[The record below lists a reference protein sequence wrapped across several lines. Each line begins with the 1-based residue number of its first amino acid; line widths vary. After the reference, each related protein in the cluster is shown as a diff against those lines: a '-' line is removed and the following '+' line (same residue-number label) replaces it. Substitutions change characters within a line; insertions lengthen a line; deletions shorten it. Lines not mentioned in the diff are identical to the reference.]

1 MSTDPKYYSEDVKSI
16 VNVDFCIF
24 TNKEVKKYSAVSND
38 PFGINLPES
47 YQNYEPIKGGLVDLR
62 LGTCDIYL
70 PCTTCGENANDCP
83 GHFGHTELAEYVF
96 HYGFL
101 SHLKTVLQCICLQC
115 SKVLIERLDSVFK
128 KLVNKKCESRF
139 REIKLLTKNIN
150 FCPNCGTPVGKIKK
164 EEKESAASLKL
175 ILERESTSNV
185 IDEKTG
191 ELTDQVKKILRVLT
205 PRDCYNILS
214 NLSDTECFL
223 LGFNPKIQRPEDLI
237 LTRFP
242 IPPVMIRPTAKIDFM
257 QSSTMEDSLTLK
269 IADIINSNKRVR
281 SQMDKETSNTEIS
294 IYSQDITNLL
304 QLHIVQ
310 YFDNETISLPKSEFK
325 TGGRPTKSISE
336 RIKSKQGRVRSNLMG
351 KRVDFSARSVI
362 TSDPYIDIDQVG
374 IPKKI
379 AMELTVPE
387 EVTPF
392 NIKHLSELVK
402 NGRDEY
408 PGANIVLRTVYR
420 DGKPEVLKMDLKYRK
435 KAIRLNIGDVV
446 ERHAVNDD
454 WVLFNRQPTLH
465 KPSMMGHRAQVIDRD
480 DCNTLRVNV
489 SVCGPY
495 NADFDGDEMNI
506 HIAQSIQARNEL
518 KRIANV
524 SLQIIG
530 AKDSNP
536 IIGCVQDALSGAYLL
551 TLPDVRVKGSD
562 VANFL
567 CNTTSEYKFEIDKNK
582 IYTGHEIFSYI
593 IPKGINNLKMKDDK
607 KIFEIVDGKLTV
619 GRLDKSTLSKVKNSI
634 IHIIWD
640 KYGPNKTRKF
650 IDDSQKLVLAFLA
663 HRGFTIGFG
672 DSISTNKVYDLVNQM
687 ANNKINEYNVLL
699 TQYENDIDQLDPV
712 NVEDIL
718 KSDLNAFSVDIGN
731 TVTKTLDNTN
741 NLFVMINSKS
751 KGSIMNVQHM
761 MCCVGQKTVEGS
773 RIKKKI
779 ESRTLPIFHKD
790 DDTPEARG
798 FIKSSFVQGVNS
810 YEFFYDAMAGRE
822 GLIDTAIK
830 TAKTGYIQRQLIKG
844 LEDLSIKY
852 DMTNRNSKN
861 VIIQYIYGEN
871 GIEQSKQSQLMIEM
885 LAMDNKQVT
894 EAYGFTSDE
903 ISKMEKKLKLKDLS
917 KLNKEYIEKIKSFR
931 DKLRI
936 IQQVANNN
944 YKVLEEKYFL
954 PINLVRIVQ
963 DYSNNNENI
972 ELSPTYILDA
982 IEELLTCNET
992 RLLPSLKPTDKYLL
1006 HDDRSLKYLLEIA
1019 IHDYLCPK
1027 KCIFRYGL
1035 TKSQFDNIIKD
1046 IKLNFVKALVEP
1058 GEMVGIISAQSIGEP
1073 CSQMSILGPTKIKI
1087 VTKNKNTN
1095 MISMITTEI
1104 GSLCDTIIKENPKLT
1119 FDTGHIDSVETEIE
1133 SLENEYYIIGVDN
1146 KEKTHWNKISHVS
1159 RHPVNGQLVKVKTR
1173 SGRTVETTLSH
1184 SHLIRSDQTVKP
1196 ILGADLKVGMRIPAA
1211 KYIDNT
1217 FVQENIEIDSNIYKL
1232 DYLFG
1237 WFIGAYLAE
1246 GNLTTLQNKLTGTI
1260 SISNISKQFIDNT
1273 TQFAKLFDKK
1283 VTVRNF
1289 QGAFGPSTSTSF
1301 NYKVLAT
1308 IINETCNTG
1317 SFNKK
1322 VPDFAFLAPNEFK
1335 AGLIQAYFDGDGNF
1349 NNHGSRNN
1357 IRVCSRSEQL
1367 IKDIALL
1374 LNYFDIF
1381 GHLRYGLVRGSNMYE
1396 LDISSKYGPLYK
1408 KYIGSLLHDNKLND
1422 IINYTSRD
1430 NAHDLADNIDKIN
1443 GLGHIIAKC
1452 GKELNLPGQSRN
1464 YGRWKKKESIGRRT
1478 LKKYIEIFEA
1488 HEDRK
1493 KIIDEITILNQAA
1506 NSNVI
1511 WDEIINIE
1519 IYTPD
1524 QSEYV
1529 YDFTV
1534 PMNQTFMTD
1543 YGIIVHNTLNTKHS
1557 AGVASKSNVTGGVPR
1572 IEELLHYSKDIK
1584 TPQMKIYFNNDIAN
1598 VKQKVNK
1605 ISSYLKFLT
1614 IKELIDSAEIYYD
1627 NGLNNEISNKIKN
1640 DNVQNP
1646 FFINNQ
1652 KTELNSMQ
1660 LVFRIKLSIEKLH
1673 DKETTLLDIKTKFVS
1688 YWQKN
1693 FSNFKN
1699 LKKNEK
1705 EIFTKITRCCIL
1717 SNNDKN
1723 NQIIHVRFNMSSF
1736 NYNILT
1742 DFLKIIL
1749 DQIILKGI
1757 NNISNISVENSKR
1770 LVTDESTGEFK
1781 QNDEYIVFTSGIN
1794 VEKIKY
1800 IKGINMART
1809 SCNDIA
1815 TIYRLYGVEAARQIL
1830 LNEFMSTF
1838 NTASVDINH
1847 NHMSVLIDMM
1857 THTGTIISIDRHG
1870 LGKLDSDVFTK
1881 ASFEKTMDHFINA
1894 AIFNEKDSTNSVSS
1908 RILLGKVI
1916 PGGTGAFD
1924 LLLDSEKLEN
1934 SEYTKD
1940 ENGGRPTFALLEE
1953 ESMFKDIIKYGFSK
1967 NDIFIPVH

>member
-1 MSTDPKYYSEDVKSI
+1 M
-16 VNVDFCIF
+16 
-24 TNKEVKKYSAVSND
+24 
-38 PFGINLPES
+38 
-47 YQNYEPIKGGLVDLR
+47 
-62 LGTCDIYL
+62 
-70 PCTTCGENANDCP
+70 
-83 GHFGHTELAEYVF
+83 
-96 HYGFL
+96 
-101 SHLKTVLQCICLQC
+101 
-115 SKVLIERLDSVFK
+115 
-128 KLVNKKCESRF
+128 
-139 REIKLLTKNIN
+139 
-150 FCPNCGTPVGKIKK
+150 
-164 EEKESAASLKL
+164 
-175 ILERESTSNV
+175 
-185 IDEKTG
+185 
-191 ELTDQVKKILRVLT
+191 
-205 PRDCYNILS
+205 
-214 NLSDTECFL
+214 
-223 LGFNPKIQRPEDLI
+223 
-237 LTRFP
+237 
-242 IPPVMIRPTAKIDFM
+242 
-257 QSSTMEDSLTLK
+257 
-269 IADIINSNKRVR
+269 
-281 SQMDKETSNTEIS
+281 
-294 IYSQDITNLL
+294 
-304 QLHIVQ
+304 
-310 YFDNETISLPKSEFK
+310 
-325 TGGRPTKSISE
+325 
-336 RIKSKQGRVRSNLMG
+336 
-351 KRVDFSARSVI
+351 
-362 TSDPYIDIDQVG
+362 
-374 IPKKI
+374 
-379 AMELTVPE
+379 
-387 EVTPF
+387 
-392 NIKHLSELVK
+392 
-402 NGRDEY
+402 
-408 PGANIVLRTVYR
+408 
-420 DGKPEVLKMDLKYRK
+420 
-435 KAIRLNIGDVV
+435 
-446 ERHAVNDD
+446 
-454 WVLFNRQPTLH
+454 
-465 KPSMMGHRAQVIDRD
+465 
-480 DCNTLRVNV
+480 
-489 SVCGPY
+489 
-495 NADFDGDEMNI
+495 FDGDEMNI

-582 IYTGHEIFSYI
+582 MYTGHEIFSYI
-593 IPKGINNLKMKDDK
+593 IPKGINNLRMKDGK
-607 KIFEIVDGKLTV
+607 KIFEILDGKLIL

-650 IDDSQKLVLAFLA
+650 IDDSQKLVLSFLA

-699 TQYENDIDQLDPV
+699 TQYENDIDQLDPTS
-712 NVEDIL
+712 VEDIL

-779 ESRTLPIFHKD
+779 ENRTLPIFHKD

-871 GIEQSKQSQLMIEM
+871 GIEQSKQTQLLIEM
-885 LAMDNKQVT
+885 LAMNNNQVA
-894 EAYGFTSDE
+894 EVYGFTSDE

-917 KLNKEYIEKIKSFR
+917 KLNKEYIVKIKNFR

-936 IQQVANNN
+936 IQQVSNNN

-963 DYSNNNENI
+963 DYSTNNENI
-972 ELSPTYILDA
+972 ELSPTYILDS

-992 RLLPSLKPTDKYLL
+992 RLLPSLKLTDKYLL
-1006 HDDRSLKYLLEIA
+1006 NDDRSLKYLLEIA

-1027 KCIFRYGL
+1027 KCIFKYGL
-1035 TKSQFDNIIKD
+1035 SKSQFDNIIKN

-1073 CSQMSILGPTKIKI
+1073 CSQMSLMQMQRIKI
-1087 VTKNKNTN
+1087 IVKNKKNN
-1095 MISMITTEI
+1095 VIKLYSDEI
-1104 GSLCDTIIKENPKLT
+1104 GKLCNKIIKKNPDLTYSTGYEN
-1119 FDTGHIDSVETEIE
+1119 SVETC
-1133 SLENEYYIIGVDN
+1133 LDTLNKEYYIIGVDY
-1146 KEKTHWNKISHVS
+1146 KERTCWNKISHVS

-1184 SHLIRSDQTVKP
+1184 SHLVRSDQTVKP
-1196 ILGADLKVGMRIPAA
+1196 ILGADLKVGMRIPVA
-1211 KYIDNT
+1211 KHIDNT
-1217 FVQENIEIDSNIYKL
+1217 FVQENIEIDGNTYKL

-1246 GNLTTLQNKLTGTI
+1246 GNLTTLQNKLTGSI

-1273 TQFAKLFDKK
+1273 THFAKLFDKK
-1283 VTVRNF
+1283 VTVRNY
-1289 QGAFGPSTSTSF
+1289 QGEYGLSTSTSF
-1301 NYKVLAT
+1301 NYKALAT
-1308 IINETCNTG
+1308 IINETCDNG
-1317 SFNKK
+1317 SFNKR

-1381 GHLRYGLVRGSNMYE
+1381 AHLRCDFVKGSDMYE

-1408 KYIGSLLHDNKLND
+1408 KYIGTLLHDDKLND

-1478 LKKYIEIFEA
+1478 LKKYIEIFES
-1488 HEDRK
+1488 HEDSK
-1493 KIIDEITILNQAA
+1493 KIIDELNILNQAA

-1598 VKQKVNK
+1598 IKQKVNK

-1652 KTELNSMQ
+1652 KTELSSMQ

-1673 DKETTLLDIKTKFVS
+1673 DKETTLLDIKTKFIS

-1699 LKKNEK
+1699 LKKSEK

-1723 NQIIHVRFNMSSF
+1723 NQIIHIRFNMSSF

-1749 DQIILKGI
+1749 DQIILKGL
-1757 NNISNISVENSKR
+1757 NNISNISLENSKR

-1794 VEKIKY
+1794 LEKIKY

-1838 NTASVDINH
+1838 NSASVDINH

-1967 NDIFIPVH
+1967 NDIFIPVN

>member
-1 MSTDPKYYSEDVKSI
+1 M
-16 VNVDFCIF
+16 
-24 TNKEVKKYSAVSND
+24 
-38 PFGINLPES
+38 
-47 YQNYEPIKGGLVDLR
+47 
-62 LGTCDIYL
+62 
-70 PCTTCGENANDCP
+70 
-83 GHFGHTELAEYVF
+83 
-96 HYGFL
+96 
-101 SHLKTVLQCICLQC
+101 
-115 SKVLIERLDSVFK
+115 
-128 KLVNKKCESRF
+128 
-139 REIKLLTKNIN
+139 
-150 FCPNCGTPVGKIKK
+150 
-164 EEKESAASLKL
+164 
-175 ILERESTSNV
+175 
-185 IDEKTG
+185 
-191 ELTDQVKKILRVLT
+191 
-205 PRDCYNILS
+205 
-214 NLSDTECFL
+214 
-223 LGFNPKIQRPEDLI
+223 
-237 LTRFP
+237 
-242 IPPVMIRPTAKIDFM
+242 
-257 QSSTMEDSLTLK
+257 
-269 IADIINSNKRVR
+269 
-281 SQMDKETSNTEIS
+281 
-294 IYSQDITNLL
+294 
-304 QLHIVQ
+304 
-310 YFDNETISLPKSEFK
+310 
-325 TGGRPTKSISE
+325 
-336 RIKSKQGRVRSNLMG
+336 
-351 KRVDFSARSVI
+351 
-362 TSDPYIDIDQVG
+362 
-374 IPKKI
+374 
-379 AMELTVPE
+379 
-387 EVTPF
+387 
-392 NIKHLSELVK
+392 
-402 NGRDEY
+402 
-408 PGANIVLRTVYR
+408 
-420 DGKPEVLKMDLKYRK
+420 
-435 KAIRLNIGDVV
+435 
-446 ERHAVNDD
+446 
-454 WVLFNRQPTLH
+454 
-465 KPSMMGHRAQVIDRD
+465 
-480 DCNTLRVNV
+480 
-489 SVCGPY
+489 
-495 NADFDGDEMNI
+495 FDGDEMNI

-551 TLPDVRVKGSD
+551 TLADVRVKGSD

-593 IPKGINNLKMKDDK
+593 IPKGINNLRMKDGK
-607 KIFEIVDGKLTV
+607 KIFEILDGQLTV

-640 KYGPNKTRKF
+640 KYGPDKTRKF

-699 TQYENDIDQLDPV
+699 TQYENDIDQLDPIS
-712 NVEDIL
+712 VEDIL

-779 ESRTLPIFHKD
+779 ENRTLPIFHKD

-871 GIEQSKQSQLMIEM
+871 GIEQSKQTQLTIEM
-885 LAMDNKQVT
+885 LAMNNNQVS
-894 EAYGFTSDE
+894 EVYGFTSDE
-903 ISKMEKKLKLKDLS
+903 ITKIEKKLKLKDLS
-917 KLNKEYIEKIKSFR
+917 KLNKKYIEKIKFFR

-936 IQQVANNN
+936 IQQVAYNN

-954 PINLVRIVQ
+954 PVNLVRIVQ
-963 DYSNNNENI
+963 DYSNNSENI
-972 ELSPTYILDA
+972 ELSPEYILDS
-982 IEELLTCNET
+982 IEELLTCSDT

-1006 HDDRSLKYLLEIA
+1006 NDDRALKYLLEVA

-1027 KCIFRYGL
+1027 KCIFKYGL

-1073 CSQMSILGPTKIKI
+1073 CSQMSLLGTSEIKI
-1087 VTKNKNTN
+1087 IIKNKNTN
-1095 MISMITTEI
+1095 TISMTTTKI
-1104 GSLCDTIIKENPKLT
+1104 GSFCDIIIKENPNLT
-1119 FDTGHIDSVETEIE
+1119 YSTGHFDSIETKLDSLETKLDSLETKLDSLETE
-1133 SLENEYYIIGVDN
+1133 LDTLYNEYYIVGVDD

-1159 RHPVNGQLVKVKTR
+1159 RHPVNGQIIKVTTK

-1184 SHLIRSDQTVKP
+1184 SHLIRENQTVIP
-1196 ILGADLKVGMRIPAA
+1196 ITGKDMKVGMRIPVA
-1211 KYIDNT
+1211 KHINNT
-1217 FVQENIEIDSNIYKL
+1217 FIQENIEIDGNTYKL

-1237 WFIGAYLAE
+1237 WFIGAYLAK
-1246 GNLTTLQNKLTGTI
+1246 G
-1260 SISNISKQFIDNT
+1260 SINNNDINITNISQYFINNIIE
-1273 TQFAKLFDKK
+1273 FAKRFNKACKTIEYETLIILNYD
-1283 VTVRNF
+1283 
-1289 QGAFGPSTSTSF
+1289 AF
-1301 NYKVLAT
+1301 VT
-1308 IINETCNTG
+1308 IIKETCN
-1317 SFNKK
+1317 KRI
-1322 VPDFAFLAPNEFK
+1322 PDFAFLAPNEFK
-1335 AGLIQAYFDGDGNF
+1335 AGLIQAYFDCNSNF
-1349 NNHGSRNN
+1349 DCNNN
-1357 IRVCSRSEQL
+1357 IKVYSHSEEL

-1381 GHLRYGLVRGSNMYE
+1381 GHLNYDSVKYE
-1396 LDISSKYGPLYK
+1396 LEISSKYGSLYK
-1408 KYIGSLLHDNKLND
+1408 QNIGSSLHSNNLES
-1422 IINYTSRD
+1422 IIDYASNID
-1430 NAHDLADNIDKIN
+1430 DLADDLVDNIDKIN
-1443 GLGHIIAKC
+1443 GLSHIIAKC
-1452 GKELNLPGQSRN
+1452 CKELNLSKQN
-1464 YGRWKKKESIGRRT
+1464 YNYNYLKKNESISRRT
-1478 LKKYIEIFEA
+1478 LSKYIKIFKE
-1488 HEDRK
+1488 HVDNK
-1493 KIIDEITILNQAA
+1493 KIINELTILNQAVS
-1506 NSNVI
+1506 SNVI
-1511 WDEIINIE
+1511 WDEIISIE
-1519 IYTPD
+1519 IYTPN

-1598 VKQKVNK
+1598 IKQKVNK

-1627 NGLNNEISNKIKN
+1627 NGQNNEITNKIKD

-1652 KTELNSMQ
+1652 KTELSSMQ
-1660 LVFRIKLSIEKLH
+1660 LIFRIKLNIEKLH

-1717 SNNDKN
+1717 SNNNKN

-1736 NYNILT
+1736 NYTTLT

-1749 DQIILKGI
+1749 EQIILKGL
-1757 NNISNISVENSKR
+1757 NNISNISIENSKK
-1770 LVTDESTGEFK
+1770 LVIDETTGEFK

-1794 VEKIKY
+1794 IEKIKY

-1838 NTASVDINH
+1838 NSASVDINH

-1894 AIFNEKDSTNSVSS
+1894 AIFNEKDTTNSVSS

-1916 PGGTGAFD
+1916 PGGTGSFD

>member
-1 MSTDPKYYSEDVKSI
+1 M
-16 VNVDFCIF
+16 
-24 TNKEVKKYSAVSND
+24 
-38 PFGINLPES
+38 
-47 YQNYEPIKGGLVDLR
+47 
-62 LGTCDIYL
+62 
-70 PCTTCGENANDCP
+70 
-83 GHFGHTELAEYVF
+83 
-96 HYGFL
+96 
-101 SHLKTVLQCICLQC
+101 
-115 SKVLIERLDSVFK
+115 
-128 KLVNKKCESRF
+128 
-139 REIKLLTKNIN
+139 
-150 FCPNCGTPVGKIKK
+150 
-164 EEKESAASLKL
+164 
-175 ILERESTSNV
+175 
-185 IDEKTG
+185 
-191 ELTDQVKKILRVLT
+191 
-205 PRDCYNILS
+205 
-214 NLSDTECFL
+214 
-223 LGFNPKIQRPEDLI
+223 
-237 LTRFP
+237 
-242 IPPVMIRPTAKIDFM
+242 
-257 QSSTMEDSLTLK
+257 
-269 IADIINSNKRVR
+269 
-281 SQMDKETSNTEIS
+281 
-294 IYSQDITNLL
+294 
-304 QLHIVQ
+304 
-310 YFDNETISLPKSEFK
+310 
-325 TGGRPTKSISE
+325 
-336 RIKSKQGRVRSNLMG
+336 
-351 KRVDFSARSVI
+351 
-362 TSDPYIDIDQVG
+362 
-374 IPKKI
+374 
-379 AMELTVPE
+379 
-387 EVTPF
+387 
-392 NIKHLSELVK
+392 
-402 NGRDEY
+402 
-408 PGANIVLRTVYR
+408 
-420 DGKPEVLKMDLKYRK
+420 
-435 KAIRLNIGDVV
+435 
-446 ERHAVNDD
+446 
-454 WVLFNRQPTLH
+454 
-465 KPSMMGHRAQVIDRD
+465 
-480 DCNTLRVNV
+480 
-489 SVCGPY
+489 
-495 NADFDGDEMNI
+495 FDGDEMNI

-551 TLPDVRVKGSD
+551 TLPDVRIKGSD

-593 IPKGINNLKMKDDK
+593 IPKGINNLRMKDGK

-672 DSISTNKVYDLVNQM
+672 DSISTNIVYDLVNQM

-779 ESRTLPIFHKD
+779 ENRTLPIFHKD

-885 LAMDNKQVT
+885 LAMNNKQVT

-917 KLNKEYIEKIKSFR
+917 NLNKEYIEKIKSFR

-954 PINLVRIVQ
+954 PINLIRIVQ

-972 ELSPTYILDA
+972 ELSPTYILDS

-1019 IHDYLCPK
+1019 LHDYLCPK
-1027 KCIFRYGL
+1027 KCIFKYGL
-1035 TKSQFDNIIKD
+1035 SKSQFDTIIKD

-1217 FVQENIEIDSNIYKL
+1217 FVHENIEIDSNIYKL

-1381 GHLRYGLVRGSNMYE
+1381 GHLRYDLVKGSNMYE

-1584 TPQMKIYFNNDIAN
+1584 TPQMKIFFNNDIAN
-1598 VKQKVNK
+1598 IKQKVNK

-1614 IKELIDSAEIYYD
+1614 IKELLDSAEIFYD

-1652 KTELNSMQ
+1652 KTELSSMQ

-1770 LVTDESTGEFK
+1770 LITDESTGEFK

-1838 NTASVDINH
+1838 NSASVDINH